1 MLTWDELK
9 NAKLGQSFDSKDLER
24 YCDAVYGGVAWPNK
38 RLGFAVVVA
47 RNHFEQY
54 GTCEHEIYL
63 LDECESREIDKLI
76 KWCGGADLK
85 YSPNVWVGDRS
96 NKTADQIVREYN
108 RKTMGHSLSLSRT
121 SILDMSQPYQYIL
134 QNLRRLLRED
144 NRTLFLKDSRIRDYL
159 MEIGEDAE
167 IELELGEYPAIEA
180 LAFAVLEMRNR
191 RRGCLSDKEQLE
203 RARALSKKY
212 KKCY

>member
-9 NAKLGQSFDSKDLER
+9 NAKLGQSFDSKDLKR

-38 RLGFAVVVA
+38 RLGFAAVVA
-47 RNHFEQY
+47 RNRFEQY
-54 GTCEHEIYL
+54 GTREHEIYL
-63 LDECESREIDKLI
+63 LDECESREIDKLVR
-76 KWCGGADLK
+76 WYGGADLK
-85 YSPNVWVGDRS
+85 YSPNVWVGDRN

-108 RKTMGHSLSLSRT
+108 SETMGHSLSLSRT
-121 SILDMSQPYQYIL
+121 SLLDMSQPYQYIL

-159 MEIGEDAE
+159 MEITEDAE
-167 IELELGEYPAIEA
+167 IELELGDYPAIEA
-180 LAFAVLEMRNR
+180 LAFAVLEKRNR
-191 RRGCLSDKEQLE
+191 RRGCLSDREQLE
-203 RARALSKKY
+203 QARALSKKY